1 MKIEGF
7 YKRLASIAFPIMLQN
22 LLQTFINMLD
32 TIMVGRLGSTEI
44 AAVGLGNQVFFVLN
58 MMLFGICSGGSV
70 FIAQFWGKKDVN
82 GIKRSLGIM
91 LLLSVI
97 VSFIFTVGAIA
108 IPSTL
113 ISWYSPDPAVIHL
126 GAQYLRIVGFSYIMT
141 AISFAFTLAFRST
154 EHVKLPMLTAGV
166 SLLTNAVF
174 NYLFIFVF
182 GWGVQG
188 AAAATVLS
196 RAVEMVITLGWSYF
210 HHYETCGSLKTYF
223 SFDRGFVAKF
233 FKVAFPVIINESFWG
248 LGITTQNSIFAHA
261 GTDAITAFN
270 ITGTI
275 SQLTWVFFIGLGN
288 GMGVIIGKF
297 IGAGET
303 QKARAYANRSVWFM
317 PVMGVAIGVLLWPL
331 SKTLPFFFKV
341 DASIITTASRMM
353 LVLMCLYPICA
364 FNMNWV
370 VGVCR
375 SGGDT
380 VFAACCE
387 IACLWLVSIPLGAVA
402 AFVWKVN
409 PVLIYICLES
419 EQVVKVAL
427 GICRVLSG
435 KWLHDVTKNF
445 E

>member
-7 YKRLASIAFPIMLQN
+7 YKRLAAIAMPIMLQN

-32 TIMVGRLGSTEI
+32 TIMVGRLGATEI

-58 MMLFGICSGGSV
+58 MILFGISSGGSV
-70 FIAQFWGKKDVN
+70 FIAQFWGKKDID

-91 LLLSVI
+91 LFLSLI
-97 VSFIFTVGAIA
+97 ASTIFTVGAIA
-108 IPSTL
+108 IPAT
-113 ISWYSPDPAVIHL
+113 IIGWYSPDPAVVQL

-154 EHVKLPMLTAGV
+154 EHVHLPMFTTGA
-166 SLLTNAVF
+166 SLLTNATF

-196 RAVEMVITLGWSYF
+196 RAVEMVLTLGWAYA
-210 HHYETCGSLKTYF
+210 HHFEACGNLKTYF

-233 FKVAFPVIINESFWG
+233 LKIAIPVLINETFWG
-248 LGITTQNSIFAHA
+248 LGITMQNSIFAHA
-261 GTDAITAFN
+261 DTNAYTAFS

-288 GMGVIIGKF
+288 GMSVIIGKF

-303 QKARAYANRSVWFM
+303 DKAHAYARRSVWFM
-317 PVMGVAIGVLLWPL
+317 PLMGAAIGIFLWPL
-331 SKTLPFFFKV
+331 TKTLPYFFKV
-341 DASIITTASRMM
+341 DPVIITSATQML
-353 LVLMCLYPICA
+353 LVLMCVYPVAA
-364 FNMNWV
+364 FNMNWI

-375 SGGDT
+375 AGGDT
-380 VFAACCE
+380 VYSAICE
-387 IACLWLVSIPLGAVA
+387 VSCLWLISIPLGAAA
-402 AFVWKVN
+402 AFVWKLPAVF
-409 PVLIYICLES
+409 IYLCLES
-419 EQVVKVAL
+419 EQFVKWFL
-427 GICRVLSG
+427 GMYRVLSG
-435 KWLHDVTKNF
+435 KWLHDVTKTN
-445 E
+445 